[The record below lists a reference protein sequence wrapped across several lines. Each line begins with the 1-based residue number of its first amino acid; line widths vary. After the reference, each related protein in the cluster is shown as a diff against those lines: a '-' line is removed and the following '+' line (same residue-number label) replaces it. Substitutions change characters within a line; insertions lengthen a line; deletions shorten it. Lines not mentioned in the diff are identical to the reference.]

1 MVCVWYLL
9 YGLKFRKLTTVWLR
23 ATSRSVLVQQPAVL
37 LLIRVLGRLG
47 YPKEPVKHL
56 YFFKVMSP
64 MNFEFWTFLDIFF
77 FDANTLIFTYW
88 MVGKM
93 KKDYYGFAVFFKVF
107 MIFEYVPLFFFLWY
121 QHHYLLAWKVSLGIV
136 NFASFANYFLL
147 CTVVV
152 LTVLLSWSWFSNFG
166 A

>member
-1 MVCVWYLL
+1 MLCLLSMARIKNLVSLFFVWLCKYWFFNSMKNHSKLFCSPSSHDHFL
-9 YGLKFRKLTTVWLR
+9 KISMYYQLSECPWHTLKWTPSNRNWYILGWKFRKLTIVWLR

-77 FDANTLIFTYW
+77 
-88 MVGKM
+88 
-93 KKDYYGFAVFFKVF
+93 
-107 MIFEYVPLFFFLWY
+107 LW
-121 QHHYLLAWKVSLGIV
+121 
-136 NFASFANYFLL
+136 
-147 CTVVV
+147 C
-152 LTVLLSWSWFSNFG
+152 
-166 A
+166 